1 MLLILCVFF
10 LSLVITI
17 ILIKARSKPQAQ
29 PVDRCSHLPPLESN
43 KTQHDH
49 LPSDSLDEMN
59 TKENYAY
66 GLPLRVSVKTSENVA
81 YGVPSAVT
89 VHSS

>member
-10 LSLVITI
+10 FSLVITI

-29 PVDRCSHLPPLESN
+29 PVDRSSHLPPLESN
-43 KTQHDH
+43 KTQDDQ
-49 LPSDSLDEMN
+49 LPSDSVDDMN